1 MTLDIGQTLARA
13 SAHWN
18 AGQADQAEI
27 ACQQVLA
34 VWPGQ
39 SDALHLMGLMAH
51 AYGNLDLAVAHLRR
65 ACEAPRAPA
74 VYFSNFAE
82 MCRQKGLLAEGEQ
95 AARRAVALDAT
106 DPGAWNNLGILLQEQ
121 GKLAESQLCLLQVLA
136 LDPADA
142 RAHNNLANTSKRLGL
157 LADAERHWTRAIELQ
172 PNYAEPY
179 SNLAH
184 LLTDQADYDRA
195 ADMARRAIELSPQ
208 LADAYLNLAGVETA
222 RQRHDE
228 ALRWLRALLTFAP
241 NHASGLAALALVLK
255 QLHQLDEAV
264 TAARRAV
271 AAGPE
276 NADAHDALGQVLQA
290 DGQFDAALAALEA
303 AATLPGTAQEK
314 ALINRA
320 VLHMQL
326 GHDAEAGAAF
336 DAAISAF
343 PASASAWFNR
353 ADLQRF
359 KPDDPAIARMLAL
372 LDAGAGTGAAPTQND
387 RMLLHFALGKAFLDT
402 GDSASAFRHLDEGNR
417 MKRAAVTFDTA
428 KTTQWLRAIAD
439 TFGAELLAA
448 KAGQGAASTVPVF
461 VIGMPRSGTTLVEQ
475 ILASHPAVHGAGEL
489 AFLQLVV
496 DTIGNFPEAVPGLP
510 PARLADMGRDY
521 LARIGRLS
529 RSRTHVIDKMP
540 SNFLY
545 AGLIRLILPDA
556 RIIHCR
562 RNPVDTCLSCYSKL
576 FSAEQSFTYDKA
588 ELGHFHRGYQGLM
601 AHWRAVLPASHF
613 LEVDYEAVVT
623 DVAAEARRMLDFL
636 GLPWSDACVEFHR
649 TERPILTASVN
660 QVRQPVYTTSAGR
673 WRAHAAQLQTLLA
686 ALGVPAA

>member
-1 MTLDIGQTLARA
+1 MTIDIGQTLSRA
-13 SAHWN
+13 SSHWQ

-39 SDALHLMGLMAH
+39 TDALHLMGLMAH

-95 AARRAVALDAT
+95 AARRAVALDAN

-121 GKLAESQLCLLQVLA
+121 GKLEESKLCLLQVLA
-136 LDPADA
+136 LDPRDA

-195 ADMARRAIELSPQ
+195 ADLARSAIELNPQ

-222 RQRHDE
+222 RQHYDE

-241 NHASGLAALALVLK
+241 NHANGLAALSLVLK
-255 QLHQLDEAV
+255 QLHHPDEAV

-290 DGQFDAALAALEA
+290 EGQFDAALAAFETA
-303 AATLPGTAQEK
+303 ANLPGTAREK
-314 ALINRA
+314 ALVNRA

-326 GHDAEAGAAF
+326 GHTAKANAAF
-336 DAAISAF
+336 DAAVKAF

-359 KPDDPAIARMLAL
+359 RPEDPAIEHMLAL
-372 LDAGAGTGAAPTQND
+372 LEAGSGTGAGPTHND
-387 RMLLHFALGKAFLDT
+387 RMLLHFALGKAYLDIA
-402 GDSASAFRHLDEGNR
+402 DSARAFRHLDEGNR
-417 MKRAAVTFDTA
+417 MKRASLTFDGTQ
-428 KTTQWLRAIAD
+428 TSQWLHAIAD
-439 TFGAELLAA
+439 TFSTEFLTAR
-448 KAGQGAASTVPVF
+448 AGQGAASSVPIF
-461 VIGMPRSGTTLVEQ
+461 VVGMPRSGTTLVEQ

-489 AFLQLVV
+489 AHMQCIV
-496 DTIGNFPEAVPGLP
+496 DTIAEFPRAVAGLE

-521 LARIGRLS
+521 LARIAHFA

-545 AGLIRLILPDA
+545 AGLIRVILPEA

-562 RNPVDTCLSCYSKL
+562 RDPVDTCLSCYSKL
-576 FSAEQSFTYDKA
+576 FSAEQSFSYDQA
-588 ELGHFHRGYQGLM
+588 ELGHFHRDYQDLM

-636 GLPWSDACVEFHR
+636 GLLWNDACVEFHR

-660 QVRQPVYTTSAGR
+660 QVRQPIYTTSTGR
-673 WRAHAAQLQTLLA
+673 WRAHAAGLQELLT
-686 ALGVPAA
+686 ALGVSAE

>member
-95 AARRAVALDAT
+95 AARRAVALDGT
-106 DPGAWNNLGILLQEQ
+106 DPGGWNNLGILLQEQ

-222 RQRHDE
+222 RQHHEE

-241 NHASGLAALALVLK
+241 NHASGLAAL
-255 QLHQLDEAV
+255 
-264 TAARRAV
+264 AARRAV

-290 DGQFDAALAALEA
+290 DGQFDAALAALET

-326 GHDAEAGAAF
+326 GHHAEATAAF
-336 DAAISAF
+336 DAAVTSF

-359 KPDDPAIARMLAL
+359 SPGDPAIAHMLAL
-372 LDAGAGTGAAPTQND
+372 LDAGAATGAGPTQND

-402 GDSASAFRHLDEGNR
+402 GDSIRAFRHLDEGNR
-417 MKRAAVTFDTA
+417 MKRAALSFDA
-428 KTTQWLRAIAD
+428 DKTVQWLHAIAD
-439 TFGAELLAA
+439 IFSAGLLAA
-448 KAGQGAASTVPVF
+448 HAGKGAASTTPVF
-461 VIGMPRSGTTLVEQ
+461 VVGMPRSGTTLVEQ

-489 AFLQLVV
+489 AYMQLIA
-496 DTIGNFPEAVPGLP
+496 DTIGNFPEAVPRLP

-521 LARIGRLS
+521 LARITRLS
-529 RSRTHVIDKMP
+529 RSRTHLIDKMP

-562 RNPVDTCLSCYSKL
+562 RDPVDTCLSCYSKL
-576 FSAEQSFTYDKA
+576 FSAEQSFTYDQA
-588 ELGHFHRGYQGLM
+588 ELGRFHRGYQDLM

-623 DVAAEARRMLDFL
+623 DVASEARRMLGFL
-636 GLPWSDACVEFHR
+636 GLPWNDACVHFHR

-673 WRAHAAQLQTLLA
+673 WRAHAAQLQTLLT
-686 ALGVPAA
+686 ALGVSAA